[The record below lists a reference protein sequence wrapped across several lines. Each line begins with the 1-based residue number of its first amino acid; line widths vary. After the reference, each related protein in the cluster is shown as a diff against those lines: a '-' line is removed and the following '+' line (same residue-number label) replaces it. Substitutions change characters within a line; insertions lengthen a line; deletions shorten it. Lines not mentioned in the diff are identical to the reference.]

1 MTKSTKKA
9 EKFIDNFVSGIDKTL
24 DRAIEED
31 EQEIKPKRKSK
42 LPIILEPEEAQN
54 LLKQPNK
61 RYPTGLRNK
70 AMMSIMLNCG
80 LRISEVVN
88 LRPSNIN
95 LTKGKLRI
103 EAGKGN
109 KDRDLAIPENVN
121 LADLLNSWRKKRPE
135 SNFFFS
141 TLKGKK
147 LSNRYLQQMVKR
159 YADKAGLSKR
169 ISPHTLRHTYAT
181 QYYKQTK
188 DIETLRRILGHSDIS
203 TTTIYITL
211 ANIDVENGMKS
222 FKGFL

>member
-1 MTKSTKKA
+1 MAK
-9 EKFIDNFVSGIDKTL
+9 N
-24 DRAIEED
+24 
-31 EQEIKPKRKSK
+31 K
-42 LPIILEPEEAQN
+42 LPTILEPEEAQY
-54 LLKQPNK
+54 LLKKPNK

-70 AMMSIMLNCG
+70 AMMALMLHCG
-80 LRISEVVN
+80 LRISEVIN
-88 LRPSNIN
+88 LRPGNIN

-103 EAGKGN
+103 QSGKGN
-109 KDRDLAIPENVN
+109 KDRDLAIPEY
-121 LADLLNSWRKKRPE
+121 LIDLLNSWRKKRPQGI
-135 SNFFFS
+135 FFFS

-147 LSNRYLQQMVKR
+147 LSSRYLQQMVKR
-159 YADKAGLSKR
+159 YAKKAGLTKS

-211 ANIDVENGMKS
+211 ANIDVEKGMKS

>member
-1 MTKSTKKA
+1 MKTNNIIKADDKALDKSIMEESKK
-9 EKFIDNFVSGIDKTL
+9 KT
-24 DRAIEED
+24 IF
-31 EQEIKPKRKSK
+31 RKNK
-42 LPIILEPEEAQN
+42 LPVTLEPEEVQN

-70 AMMSIMLNCG
+70 AMMSLMLHCG
-80 LRISEVVN
+80 LRLSEVVN
-88 LRPSNIN
+88 LKPGHIN

-103 EAGKGN
+103 ESGKGK
-109 KDRDLAIPENVN
+109 KDRDLAIPDYLN
-121 LADLLNSWRKKRPE
+121 DLLEAWRNIRPK
-135 SNFFFS
+135 SNYFFS
-141 TLKGKK
+141 TLKGRK
-147 LSNRYLQQMVKR
+147 LSDRYIQQMVKR
-159 YADKAGLSKR
+159 YANKAGIEKK